1 MNNYNKKQDLVSC
14 LITITTL
21 VLGLKNSF
29 NSSGNNTKKLID
41 LIRNPEIDTKMK
53 SRVLIALND
62 ICFHCFESVVPIFND
77 VLGIYTYII
86 NLLHQEFNFTV
97 R

>member
-1 MNNYNKKQDLVSC
+1 MSLKK
-14 LITITTL
+14 
-21 VLGLKNSF
+21 SF
-29 NSSGNNTKKLID
+29 NSSAENYARKLIA

-77 VLGIYTYII
+77 VLGIYTYVID
-86 NLLHQEFNFTV
+86 LLHQEFNFTV
-97 R
+97 RFKNYYLERSRRSRE